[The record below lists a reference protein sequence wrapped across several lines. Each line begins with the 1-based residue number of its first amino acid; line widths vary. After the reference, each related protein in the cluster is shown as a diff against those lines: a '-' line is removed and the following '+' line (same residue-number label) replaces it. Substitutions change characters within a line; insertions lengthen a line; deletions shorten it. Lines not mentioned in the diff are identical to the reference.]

1 MNLPLIIEA
10 NRAGEHLLQLSF
22 SDERRGTVDF
32 AALIASDLPPV
43 FASLRDPAVFAQFRL
58 EHGSL
63 HWPGDLD
70 LAPEYLYFRA
80 FAHEP
85 SLQRQFADWG
95 YLEQHTVHA

>member
-1 MNLPLIIEA
+1 MSLPLVSHA
-10 NRAGEHLLQLSF
+10 NLVVGHVLQLSF
-22 SDERRGTVDF
+22 SDGRQGTVDF
-32 AALIASDLPPV
+32 AALIESDLPPV
-43 FASLRDPAVFAQFRL
+43 FIILRDPKLFAEFRL
-58 EHGSL
+58 EQGTL

-70 LAPEYLYFRA
+70 IAPEFLYFRA

>member
-1 MNLPLIIEA
+1 MSLPLVVEA
-10 NRAGEHLLQLSF
+10 SLMSTHVMQLTF
-22 SDERRGTVDF
+22 SDGRCGTVDF
-32 AALIASDLPPV
+32 GLLIDTDLPPV
-43 FASLRDPAVFAQFRL
+43 FAPLQNPAVLADFRL
-58 EHGSL
+58 EHGTL

>member
-1 MNLPLIIEA
+1 MSLPSILEA
-10 NRAGEHLLQLSF
+10 RLVDEQVLQLSF
-22 SDERRGTVDF
+22 SDGRSGAVDF
-32 AALIASDLPPV
+32 ASLIKTDLPSV
-43 FASLRDPAVFAQFRL
+43 FASLQDPATFAVFTLAN
-58 EHGSL
+58 GTL

-95 YLEQHTVHA
+95 YLEQQTVHA

>member
-1 MNLPLIIEA
+1 MSLLLITEA
-10 NRAGEHLLQLSF
+10 VPISGHVLELSF
-22 SDERRGTVDF
+22 SDGRRGVVDF
-32 AALIASDLPPV
+32 AALIDVDLPPV
-43 FASLRDPAVFAQFRL
+43 FAMLREPAAFAGFELRQ
-58 EHGSL
+58 GTL

-95 YLEQHTVHA
+95 YLEQQSIHA

>member
-1 MNLPLIIEA
+1 MSLPLIIEA
-10 NRAGEHLLQLSF
+10 TLEGAHALQLTF
-22 SDERRGTVDF
+22 SDGRRGRVHF
-32 AALIASDLPPV
+32 AALLEADLPPV
-43 FASLRDPAVFAQFRL
+43 FAKLRDPAAFAEFQL
-58 EHGSL
+58 EHGTL

>member
-1 MNLPLIIEA
+1 MSLPLVSEV
-10 NRAGEHLLQLSF
+10 NLVAGHVLQLAF
-22 SDERRGTVDF
+22 SDGRKGSVDF
-32 AALIASDLPPV
+32 AALIESDLPPV
-43 FASLRDPAVFAQFRL
+43 FAALRDPTLFAKVLLAQ
-58 EHGSL
+58 GTL